1 MIGFITGV
9 AITGWIAAL
18 LMLWIL
24 PSRARRREL
33 QQALRLRAQVGP
45 YLQRRAMEHQASM
58 PSEPFTSGGVQE
70 PFTSGG
76 VQEPFTSG
84 GVQEPSVPH
93 DLDEIVDHLC
103 QLAGRLSELERSQM
117 ALNDTVNMA
126 VSDTM
131 PLDAK

>member
-1 MIGFITGV
+1 MTQRNENSVLFSLGH
-9 AITGWIAAL
+9 
-18 LMLWIL
+18 
-24 PSRARRREL
+24 L
-33 QQALRLRAQVGP
+33 QQMAL
-45 YLQRRAMEHQASM
+45 ASAGQSRFSTPAPAVRT
-58 PSEPFTSGGVQE
+58 PSSGQ
-70 PFTSGG
+70 
-76 VQEPFTSG
+76 PFTSG